1 MSFPP
6 RTAASDAIANN
17 LYNAL
22 AGAFP
27 AVPNGGANRCMV
39 AILTTNEVGGIPA
52 GAFIATSGPAAVAGG
67 LRTAINNTAGLGL
80 YAAVAYTIVQFS
92 SAGAMIRPFHSA
104 LPGANGYLLAGAR
117 HCAEPKAIEAAAAT
131 GQRLSGMTTFW
142 WGNIANPYPD
152 PSNNPAG
159 IFALP
164 CDICQANERW
174 IMARA
179 EEARLQARSGARP
192 RSLEV

>member
-1 MSFPP
+1 MEFPP
-6 RTAASDAIANN
+6 RTGASDAIANN
-17 LYNAL
+17 LFNAL
-22 AGAFP
+22 TAAAP

-39 AILTTNEVGGIPA
+39 TVLTVNEVGGVPA

-67 LRTAINNTAGLGL
+67 LRTAINNQATNGLF
-80 YAAVAYTIVQFS
+80 AAVAYHIITFS
-92 SAGAMIRPFHSA
+92 SSGAMIRPFNSA
-104 LPGANGYLLAGAR
+104 LPGAGGYLLAGPR
-117 HCAEPKAIEAAAAT
+117 HCAEPKAIERAAAT

-142 WGNIANPYPD
+142 WGNVVNPYPD
-152 PSNNPAG
+152 PTNNPAG

-164 CDICQANERW
+164 CDVCRANERW

-179 EEARLQARSGARP
+179 EEARVQARSGAPR